1 MGRQRVARPMVAS
14 NYARFR
20 DGFAALLDPALYPLE
35 WLDEQI
41 ATGNFVL
48 LHDGD
53 SAILI
58 SVRTYPSGL
67 KELHGE
73 AALGNL
79 AVLTDNLI
87 PLALQFGKSIGCQLA
102 CIESRPGWSKALRND
117 GWTLHKIALQKPL

>member
-1 MGRQRVARPMVAS
+1 MGWKRVARPVVAS
-14 NYARFR
+14 DYARFR
-20 DGFAALLDPALYPLE
+20 DGFAAMLDPALYPVE
-35 WLDEQI
+35 WLDEQVGS
-41 ATGNFVL
+41 GNFVL
-48 LHDGD
+48 LSEGD

-79 AVLTDNLI
+79 AVLTGNLI